1 MEGIIIDFS
10 EKKTTEKEFYGND
23 NKKIFNIK
31 DININ
36 IILISK
42 ESFPGINRNSHV
54 IRYKDNHNIKPLY
67 IKLPKYICSGKTF
80 KKNMTISSEINDGCF
95 FEKYNK
101 IWKKIEELMVINFE
115 RKPPFCNN
123 ITRTT
128 KIKTLSLYSE
138 DYQDIKVPRKEIFY
152 KFSSIAILY
161 SVDTKDD
168 KYYPRAYMEENKYER
183 TEEVFY
189 FDNDFDSSSDSD
201 SDFKE

>member
-1 MEGIIIDFS
+1 MG
-10 EKKTTEKEFYGND
+10 T
-23 NKKIFNIK
+23 
-31 DININ
+31 
-36 IILISK
+36 
-42 ESFPGINRNSHV
+42 
-54 IRYKDNHNIKPLY
+54 
-67 IKLPKYICSGKTF
+67 
-80 KKNMTISSEINDGCF
+80 
-95 FEKYNK
+95 
-101 IWKKIEELMVINFE
+101 NFE
-115 RKPPFCNN
+115 RKPPFCNK
-123 ITRTT
+123 ITYTT

-152 KFSSIAILY
+152 KLSSIPILY